1 MGCIADRGLSLVD
14 YTTVSAATPPKE
26 LRGLWAGKHAS
37 GVLYV
42 EIFSDGVLRTCLSA
56 PPYQHRLAG
65 KYSDQALYLEDGT
78 RIEIK
83 ANDAHA
89 VTVYSPPGRP
99 IATLVSAS
107 GDQDALR
114 CFADNYTG
122 GGAI

>member
-1 MGCIADRGLSLVD
+1 MGCSSDRGSSLVD

-26 LRGLWAGKHAS
+26 LRCLWAGRHS
-37 GVLYV
+37 GGVLFV
-42 EIFSDGVLRTCLSA
+42 EIFSDGVLRSCLSA

-65 KYSDQALYLEDGT
+65 KYSNHALYLEDGT

-83 ANDAHA
+83 TNDAHA

-99 IATLVSAS
+99 IATLVSDS
-107 GDQDALR
+107 GGQDALR
-114 CFADNYTG
+114 CFADNDTG